1 MLYGEEM
8 ILYKSATAWETSIGK
23 IRVWVPK
30 PQKRGFCLV
39 RIHPKTSPNKAMDLL
54 LYLGCR
60 YARFFLKKLLFIVS
74 KIQERHE
81 RPLIKKIMRKR
92 KFTARTIVILPIK
105 S

>member
-1 MLYGEEM
+1 M
-8 ILYKSATAWETSIGK
+8 IFYKSVTAWDTYIGK
-23 IRVWVPK
+23 LRVRVPK
-30 PQKRGFCLV
+30 PQKRGFWLV
-39 RIHPKTSPNKAMDLL
+39 RTHPKTFPNKATGLL

-60 YARFFLKKLLFIVS
+60 YARFFLEKLLFIMS

-81 RPLIKKIMRKR
+81 RPLIIKIMRKR